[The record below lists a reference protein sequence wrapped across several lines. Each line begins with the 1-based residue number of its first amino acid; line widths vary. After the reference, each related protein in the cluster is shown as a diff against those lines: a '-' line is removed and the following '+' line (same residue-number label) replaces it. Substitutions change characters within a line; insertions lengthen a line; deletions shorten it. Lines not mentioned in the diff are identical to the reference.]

1 MERGRRDEGAGE
13 GGDAQSTFEVGSTG
27 KGKMA
32 EKSETKLDGLIK
44 RVDYLIAEFMRS
56 FWQANPQ
63 SK

>member
-1 MERGRRDEGAGE
+1 VRS
-13 GGDAQSTFEVGSTG
+13 GDAQSTFEVGSTG

-44 RVDYLIAEFMRS
+44 RVDYLVAEFMRS